1 MLEHMLRQ
9 LFNSFGIFFRTIRAF
24 FARKLVGLWAYV
36 RRITN
41 FSRQATKVA
50 TTSFQGAAAAVK
62 KPTKRE
68 DYIETQRLF
77 ISKSFLILLLIA
89 VVLVILLGYFVIWP
103 FLLSH
108 FFTARFYQ
116 GDERL
121 PTWSGRVIVFYDEAK
136 EKPMYKGTL
145 EDGLLQGKGE
155 EYDEEGLVTYEGT
168 FVDGQR
174 SGDGTLYE
182 GGALAYIGQFA
193 AGLPN
198 GTGTA
203 YREGAKCY
211 QGEFADGLY
220 EGEGTEYRADGQI
233 RYKGTFAEGLYEGT
247 GTVYLED
254 GDQIKAEFSAG
265 ETTGAIQWFQEGKLW
280 YDGGADNL
288 TPDGFGT
295 VYAASG
301 KAIYAGEFDQGTLD
315 GAWLLELTAED
326 LRTAFGEASLT
337 ERDSTGG
344 FLIANE
350 DMGLTAL
357 CSYQQ
362 GETAAQVYR
371 VWFAPGAD
379 SLCAELLP
387 WDSGIQ
393 SAHWARQ
400 GRASEP
406 QESILEGGALQPGG
420 TTSGSWYQRQYNY
433 GDYVCTLLSQGE
445 EDPPSQI
452 FWSRDMAQ
460 TGGVPVSESAA
471 QAQERLED
479 LLAALDG
486 AGTTAAAASA
496 SQGDVNRLLAKVST
510 AQDGETLMNALIDS
524 YVYGQMAQCLAASQ
538 PLLQENLTQAQSQ
551 LQRGEGSQEA
561 VDQAQEALSKLDSQL
576 AQYKTAQAQAG
587 LTVTELSGQNAASFR
602 LQAVLLTFDPVKL
615 NVADLCSAVL
625 TYAEKTTVAPEEVD
639 PAALERQ
646 AKSAV
651 LELGLAYESI
661 RSARSAAERAASQL
675 DEANLAYAKGSLSQ
689 ADLYAKQCAL
699 DEATAALYQALG
711 TFAHQANGL
720 NTLSGGWLAKKYSW
734 MADSFGT
741 IFQEEILRAEEAAK
755 KAEEEQQQAAQ
766 EGQQE
771 TKQTD
776 PAPEAG
782 A

>member
-1 MLEHMLRQ
+1 MLSHMLRQ
-9 LFNSFGIFFRTIRAF
+9 FFNSFGIFFRTIRAF
-24 FARKLVGLWAYV
+24 FTRKLVGLWAYV

-77 ISKSFLILLLIA
+77 ISKSFLILLAIV
-89 VVLVILLGYFVIWP
+89 VVLLVLLGYFVIWP

-155 EYDEEGLVTYEGT
+155 EYDEDGLVTYEGS
-168 FVDGQR
+168 FVDGLR

-203 YREGAKCY
+203 YQEGAKCY

-220 EGEGTEYRADGQI
+220 EGEGTEYRANGQVS
-233 RYKGTFAEGLYEGT
+233 YKGTFAEGLYEGS

-301 KAIYAGEFDQGTLD
+301 KAVYAGEFDQGTLD
-315 GAWLLELTAED
+315 GEWLLGLTAED
-326 LRTAFGEASLT
+326 LRTAFGEAGLT
-337 ERDSTGG
+337 ESDSTGG
-344 FLIANE
+344 FLIVNE
-350 DMGLTAL
+350 DLGLTAL

-371 VWFAPGAD
+371 VWFVPGAD

-406 QESILEGGALQPGG
+406 QETILEGGALQPGG
-420 TTSGSWYQRQYNY
+420 TTSGSWYQRQYRY
-433 GDYVCTLLSQGE
+433 ESYVCTLLSQGA

-460 TGGVPVSESAA
+460 TGGVPVNESA
-471 QAQERLED
+471 
-479 LLAALDG
+479 
-486 AGTTAAAASA
+486 
-496 SQGDVNRLLAKVST
+496 
-510 AQDGETLMNALIDS
+510 
-524 YVYGQMAQCLAASQ
+524 
-538 PLLQENLTQAQSQ
+538 
-551 LQRGEGSQEA
+551 
-561 VDQAQEALSKLDSQL
+561 
-576 AQYKTAQAQAG
+576 AQAQAG
-587 LTVTELSGQNAASFR
+587 LTVTELSGQDAASQQ

-615 NVADLCSAVL
+615 NVSDLCSAVL
-625 TYAEKTTVAPEEVD
+625 EYGKKTTVAPAEVD
-639 PAALERQ
+639 QAALERQ

-661 RSARSAAERAASQL
+661 RSAREAAERAAAQL
-675 DEANLAYAKGSLSQ
+675 EQANLAYAKGTLSQ
-689 ADLYAKQCAL
+689 ADLYSKQYAL
-699 DEATAALYQALG
+699 DEATAALYQAMG
-711 TFAHQANGL
+711 TFTHQANGL
-720 NTLSGGWLAKKYSW
+720 NTLSGGWLAKKYNW

-741 IFQEEILRAEEAAK
+741 IFQEEIRRAEEAAQQA
-755 KAEEEQQQAAQ
+755 AEEEAAQQA
-766 EGQQE
+766 QQE
-771 TKQTD
+771 TAQTA
-776 PAPEAG
+776 PAAG
-782 A
+782 Q

>member
-1 MLEHMLRQ
+1 MRQ

-24 FARKLVGLWAYV
+24 FTRKLVGLWAYV

-77 ISKSFLILLLIA
+77 ISKSFLILLAIA
-89 VVLVILLGYFVIWP
+89 VVLVVLLGYFVIWP

-155 EYDEEGLVTYEGT
+155 EYDEDGLVTYEGS

-182 GGALAYIGQFA
+182 GGALSYIGQFA

-203 YREGAKCY
+203 YQEGTKCY
-211 QGEFADGLY
+211 QGEFVDGLY
-220 EGEGTEYRADGQI
+220 EGEGTEYRADGQVS
-233 RYKGTFAEGLYEGT
+233 YKGTFAEGLYEGS

-301 KAIYAGEFDQGTLD
+301 KAVYAGEFDQGTLD
-315 GAWLLELTAED
+315 GEWLLGLSAED

-337 ERDSTGG
+337 ESDSTGG
-344 FLIANE
+344 FLIVNE

-371 VWFAPGAD
+371 VWFAPGED

-400 GRASEP
+400 GRAAEP
-406 QESILEGGALQPGG
+406 QESILQGGALQPSG
-420 TTSGSWYQRQYNY
+420 TTSGNWYQRQYRY
-433 GDYVCTLLSQGE
+433 ESYVCTLLSQGA
-445 EDPPSQI
+445 EDAPSQI

-460 TGGVPVSESAA
+460 TGGVPVNESAA

-486 AGTTAAAASA
+486 ASTTAAASSA
-496 SQGDVNRLLAKVST
+496 SQGDVGRLLGKVST

-538 PLLQENLTQAQSQ
+538 PLLQQNLTEAQSQ

-561 VDQAQEALSKLDSQL
+561 VDEAQEALSKLDGLL
-576 AQYKTAQAQAG
+576 AQYKTSQAQAG
-587 LTVTELSGQNAASFR
+587 LTVTELSGQDASSYQ

-615 NVADLCSAVL
+615 NVSDLCSAVL
-625 TYAEKTTVAPEEVD
+625 AYAEKTTVAPEEVD
-639 PAALERQ
+639 AAALERQ

-661 RSARSAAERAASQL
+661 RSARETAERAATQL
-675 DEANLAYAKGSLSQ
+675 DEANLAYAKGTLSQ
-689 ADLYAKQCAL
+689 AELYSKQYAL
-699 DEATAALYQALG
+699 DEATAALYQAIG
-711 TFAHQANGL
+711 TFTHQANGL
-720 NTLSGGWLAKKYSW
+720 NTLSGGWLAKKYNW
-734 MADSFGT
+734 MADPFAA
-741 IFQEEILRAEEAAK
+741 IFQEEIRRAEEEAQ
-755 KAEEEQQQAAQ
+755 KAEEEAAQ

-771 TKQTD
+771 TTQTA
-776 PAPEAG
+776 PAG
-782 A
+782 T

>member
-1 MLEHMLRQ
+1 MRQ

-24 FARKLVGLWAYV
+24 FTRKLVGLWAYV

-77 ISKSFLILLLIA
+77 ISKSFLILLAIA
-89 VVLVILLGYFVIWP
+89 VVLVVLLGYFVIWP

-155 EYDEEGLVTYEGT
+155 EYDEDGLVTYEGS

-182 GGALAYIGQFA
+182 GGALTYIGQFA

-203 YREGAKCY
+203 YQEGTKCY
-211 QGEFADGLY
+211 QGEFVDGLY
-220 EGEGTEYRADGQI
+220 EGEGTEYRADGQVS
-233 RYKGTFAEGLYEGT
+233 YKGTFAEGLYEGS

-265 ETTGAIQWFQEGKLW
+265 ETTGAIQWFQGGKLW

-301 KAIYAGEFDQGTLD
+301 KAVYAGEFDQGTLD
-315 GAWLLELTAED
+315 GEWLLGLSAED

-337 ERDSTGG
+337 ESDSTGG
-344 FLIANE
+344 FLIVNE

-371 VWFAPGAD
+371 VWFAPGED

-400 GRASEP
+400 GRAAEP
-406 QESILEGGALQPGG
+406 QESILQGGALQPSG
-420 TTSGSWYQRQYNY
+420 TTSGNWYQRQYRYEN
-433 GDYVCTLLSQGE
+433 YVCTLLSQGA
-445 EDPPSQI
+445 EDAPSQV

-460 TGGVPVSESAA
+460 TGGVPVNESAA

-486 AGTTAAAASA
+486 ASTTAAASSA
-496 SQGDVNRLLAKVST
+496 SQGDVGRLLGKVST

-538 PLLQENLTQAQSQ
+538 PLLQQNLTEAQSQ

-561 VDQAQEALSKLDSQL
+561 VDEAQEALSKLDGLL
-576 AQYKTAQAQAG
+576 AQYKTSQAQAG
-587 LTVTELSGQNAASFR
+587 LTVTELSGQDASSYQ

-615 NVADLCSAVL
+615 NVSDLCSAVL
-625 TYAEKTTVAPEEVD
+625 AYAEKTTVAPEEVD
-639 PAALERQ
+639 AAALERQ

-661 RSARSAAERAASQL
+661 RSARETAERAATQL
-675 DEANLAYAKGSLSQ
+675 DEANLAYAKGTLSQ
-689 ADLYAKQCAL
+689 AELYSKQYAL
-699 DEATAALYQALG
+699 DEATAALYQAIG
-711 TFAHQANGL
+711 TFTHQANGL
-720 NTLSGGWLAKKYSW
+720 NTLSGGWLAKKYNW
-734 MADSFGT
+734 MADPFAA
-741 IFQEEILRAEEAAK
+741 IFQEEIRRAEEEAQ
-755 KAEEEQQQAAQ
+755 KAEEEAAQ

-771 TKQTD
+771 TTQTA
-776 PAPEAG
+776 PAG
-782 A
+782 T

>member
-1 MLEHMLRQ
+1 MLSHMLRQ
-9 LFNSFGIFFRTIRAF
+9 FFNSFGIFFRTIRAF
-24 FARKLVGLWAYV
+24 FTRKLVGLWAYV

-77 ISKSFLILLLIA
+77 ISKSFLILLAIV
-89 VVLVILLGYFVIWP
+89 VVLLVLLGYFVIWP

-155 EYDEEGLVTYEGT
+155 EYDEDGLVTYEGS
-168 FVDGQR
+168 FVDGLR

-203 YREGAKCY
+203 YQEGAKCY

-220 EGEGTEYRADGQI
+220 EGEGTEYRANGQVS
-233 RYKGTFAEGLYEGT
+233 YKGTFAEGLYEGS

-301 KAIYAGEFDQGTLD
+301 KAVYAGEFDQGTLD
-315 GAWLLELTAED
+315 GEWLLGLTAED
-326 LRTAFGEASLT
+326 LRTAFGEAGLT
-337 ERDSTGG
+337 ESDSTGG
-344 FLIANE
+344 FLIVNA
-350 DMGLTAL
+350 DLGLTAL

-371 VWFAPGAD
+371 VWFAPGSD

-406 QESILEGGALQPGG
+406 QETILEGGALQPGG
-420 TTSGSWYQRQYNY
+420 TTSGSWYQRQYRY
-433 GDYVCTLLSQGE
+433 ESYVCTLLSQGA

-460 TGGVPVSESAA
+460 TGGVPVDESAA

-486 AGTTAAAASA
+486 ASTTAAASSA
-496 SQGDVNRLLAKVST
+496 SQADVTQLLGKVSS

-524 YVYGQMAQCLAASQ
+524 YVYGQMAQCLTASQ
-538 PLLQENLTQAQSQ
+538 PLLQENLTQAQRQ

-561 VDQAQEALSKLDSQL
+561 VDEAQQALSKLDGLL

-587 LTVTELSGQNAASFR
+587 LTVTELSGQDAASQQ

-615 NVADLCSAVL
+615 NVSDLCSAVL
-625 TYAEKTTVAPEEVD
+625 EYGKKTTVAPAEVD
-639 PAALERQ
+639 QAALERQ

-661 RSARSAAERAASQL
+661 RSAREAAERAAAQL
-675 DEANLAYAKGSLSQ
+675 ERANLAYAKGTLSQ
-689 ADLYAKQCAL
+689 ADLYSKQYAL
-699 DEATAALYQALG
+699 DEATAALYQAMG
-711 TFAHQANGL
+711 TFTHQANGL
-720 NTLSGGWLAKKYSW
+720 NTLSGGWLAKKYNW

-741 IFQEEILRAEEAAK
+741 IFQEEIRRAEEAAQQA
-755 KAEEEQQQAAQ
+755 AEEEAAQQA
-766 EGQQE
+766 QQE
-771 TKQTD
+771 TAQTA
-776 PAPEAG
+776 PAAG
-782 A
+782 Q